1 MLGFIGSNCNLKCV
15 EWLIIWYIILIW
27 TIFSNLLKFS
37 YVNFSSRIQSPSTD
51 TQRKQIIGVVSTT
64 TPHLSQ
70 NVHPGASS
78 NHPLRPLSTLDS
90 GMYTSSDE
98 TDEDEPSS
106 NLNLESSSHNT
117 SQKMKFTTFGK
128 TQIIREETLLE
139 EGMESNV
146 HFYIIQF
153 IVT

>member
-1 MLGFIGSNCNLKCV
+1 M
-15 EWLIIWYIILIW
+15 
-27 TIFSNLLKFS
+27 
-37 YVNFSSRIQSPSTD
+37 
-51 TQRKQIIGVVSTT
+51 IGVVSTT

-106 NLNLESSSHNT
+106 NLHLESSSHNT

-128 TQIIREETLLE
+128 AQIIREETLLE
-139 EGMESNV
+139 EGMESNIYFHITPYSV
-146 HFYIIQF
+146 IRWLQHMY
-153 IVT
+153 

>member
-1 MLGFIGSNCNLKCV
+1 MTYNLV
-15 EWLIIWYIILIW
+15 HFSIFLSAILIW
-27 TIFSNLLKFS
+27 SIFSNFLKFA
-37 YVNFSSRIQSPSTD
+37 YVNFSSRIHSPSTD

-70 NVHPGASS
+70 NVYPGASS

-98 TDEDEPSS
+98 TEEDEPSS

-146 HFYIIQF
+146 YF
-153 IVT
+153 

>member
-1 MLGFIGSNCNLKCV
+1 MLQ
-15 EWLIIWYIILIW
+15 ILIW
-27 TIFSNLLKFS
+27 SIFSNLLKFA
-37 YVNFSSRIQSPSTD
+37 YVNFSSRIHSPSTD

-106 NLNLESSSHNT
+106 NLHLESSSHNT

-146 HFYIIQF
+146 YF
-153 IVT
+153 

>member
-1 MLGFIGSNCNLKCV
+1 MDL
-15 EWLIIWYIILIW
+15 ILI
-27 TIFSNLLKFS
+27 FFKFT
-37 YVNFSSRIQSPSTD
+37 YVNLSSSIHSPSSD
-51 TQRKQIIGVVSTT
+51 TQRKQSIGAVSTT

-70 NVHPGASS
+70 NIHPGVSS

-106 NLNLESSSHNT
+106 NLHLESSSHNT

-128 TQIIREETLLE
+128 AQIIREETLIE
-139 EGMESNV
+139 EGMESNIYFHITQYSV
-146 HFYIIQF
+146 LSSPEISHTM
-153 IVT
+153 IVPYLLP